1 MRISVS
7 ALTTLALSVVVSSAP
22 IASPDGA
29 LGSVVDGVAPITSGV
44 GTTVNYLLKI
54 GNGGPGGGFPG
65 GPEGIPGRPG
75 GIPGGPGGIPG
86 GIPGGPDG
94 TTGRHPIST
103 TVVAIFAIFAAASAA
118 PVANPDGTLSGV
130 VDTIAPITSG
140 LGTTLNQILGFKDS
154 SSGGNSSGGNPS
166 GGNSS
171 GGNPSGG
178 NSSGG
183 NPSGGK

>member
-65 GPEGIPGRPG
+65 GPEGIPGGPGGIPGGPGGIPGGPGGIPGGPGGIPGGPG

-94 TTGRHPIST
+94 TTGRHP
-103 TVVAIFAIFAAASAA
+103 VH
-118 PVANPDGTLSGV
+118 PPY
-130 VDTIAPITSG
+130 
-140 LGTTLNQILGFKDS
+140 
-154 SSGGNSSGGNPS
+154 
-166 GGNSS
+166 
-171 GGNPSGG
+171 
-178 NSSGG
+178 
-183 NPSGGK
+183 